1 MAEIKVAAA
10 ELKGGK
16 NMAGRLYPP
25 ILDYSMPAFAIEND
39 DPTVRIYFALPVYN
53 SWGEVGSVHMT
64 VRYFSNN
71 ENALGLGY
79 PAKIKVVA
87 PLIDEERI
95 TRQDKYYIELTS
107 DDLANGFQVGTIYKI
122 QLRFS
127 KLSVISS
134 GTGPNASWFN
144 LNYSNFSEW
153 STVALI
159 KPITPPS
166 YTILGLEDADK
177 GVAVNYASVD
187 SVFTIVYSQEDS
199 TEPLKA
205 WRTRLY
211 DEDKVLLLADSGEN
225 IYSNYDYLSADS
237 TQSIAFDS
245 ILPYQ
250 MTIGDHYILQLDLT
264 TRNGYSV
271 STDFPFTCY
280 PSSGTD
286 FNGTISCYIV
296 EEEAYAHI
304 HVQSETTA
312 ITNNLVIRR
321 SSSKSNF
328 TIWEDIAVK
337 AFTNESVNW
346 DFNDFTI
353 ESGVWYRYGVQT
365 RDVRGHRGALTVVT
379 DIVMGEFEDAFL
391 LEVGGRQLKLRYDF
405 NISTANITVAETKT
419 DTIGSKYPFVRRN
432 GNMYYRTFQC
442 TGLITGYMDQNAHLF
457 TNETEL
463 YNGQEARYREVRAAA
478 DQFVHSYDYTYER
491 EFREKVQEFLYD
503 DKIKLFKSLQEGN
516 ILVKLMNI
524 TLTPKNELGRLLYT
538 FSAQAIEIDEPTIIN
553 LNNYGLQEIGE
564 YATSINFTESQ
575 IGQVSSFIRFDEKS
589 GEPLYSVYPANRN
602 ILDTIAK
609 QFGWVYSSDGSFVRK
624 ESINNILV
632 NDFQLNHLRI
642 EFESE
647 PYLIERNGSRLTP
660 FTGTDTSNKD
670 LILGWLLSID
680 NEIILVQPPNHI
692 YELKE
697 DNLTISSTSRI
708 YPLKDTQ
715 MSLSFAIQLDEEL
728 NSVLIPISTTSYKI
742 VGQLYRVFKP
752 NNATENVIGLLNTKY
767 ARVSADGTEVY
778 NFDALFT
785 ADIEAEPGTIFY
797 ARSSVVSDETKFVI
811 NETGNLFLDPG
822 ISGVNIASLHFEGR
836 QIDIRYLDPLY
847 HWDEDYHYEGAAAV
861 QYFNNKHNNGST
873 MPVSARDYDFY
884 TNNDG
889 IHMFFNR
896 AWWDCEQINDYIYE
910 IHCPV
915 TAIVNYTV
923 QTKKGVYQRS

>member
-1 MAEIKVAAA
+1 MAEIKAAAA

-25 ILDYSMPAFAIEND
+25 ILDYSMPAFALESS
-39 DPTVRIYFALPVYN
+39 DPTVRIYFGLPVYN
-53 SWGEVGSVHMT
+53 SWSEVGSVHIT

-71 ENALGLGY
+71 ENALGSGY
-79 PAKIKVVA
+79 PAKIKVAV

-107 DDLANGFQVGTIYKI
+107 EDLAKGFQVGTIYKI

-127 KLSVISS
+127 KLTVPSS
-134 GTGPNASWFN
+134 GTGPKASWFN
-144 LNYSNFSEW
+144 LNYNNFSEW

-166 YTILGLEDADK
+166 YEVLGLEDADQ
-177 GVAVNYASVD
+177 GAAINYASVD

-199 TEPLKA
+199 TEPLKN

-211 DEDKVLLLADSGEN
+211 NADKTQLYADSGV
-225 IYSNYDYLSADS
+225 ITYSNYDYLLVEDS
-237 TQSIAFDS
+237 QSIAFDS
-245 ILPYQ
+245 ILPYE
-250 MTIGDHYILQLDLT
+250 MTIGDQYILQLDLE
-264 TRNGYSV
+264 TRNGYTAS
-271 STDFPFTCY
+271 SDYSFTCY

-286 FNGTISCYIV
+286 FQGIITCNII
-296 EEEAYAHI
+296 EDEAYAHI
-304 HVQSETTA
+304 TVLSSDIA

-321 SSSKSNF
+321 SSSETNF
-328 TIWEDIAVK
+328 SVWEDIAVK
-337 AFTNESVNW
+337 TFMNESVNW
-346 DFNDFTI
+346 EFNDFTI

-365 RDVRGHRGALTVVT
+365 RDVRGHRGALTTLT
-379 DIVMGEFEDAFL
+379 DVVMGEFEDAFL
-391 LEVGGRQLKLRYDF
+391 LEEGGRQLKLRYDF

-457 TNETEL
+457 TTEEEL
-463 YNGQEARYREVRAAA
+463 YHNQQVRYQNVRNTIN
-478 DQFVHSYDYTYER
+478 QYVNSYDYTYER

-524 TLTPKNELGRLLYT
+524 SLTPKNELGRLLYT
-538 FSAQAIEIDEPTIIN
+538 FSAQAIEIDEPTISN
-553 LNNYGLQEIGE
+553 LNTYGLQTIGE
-564 YATSINFTESQ
+564 YATSITFSESKL
-575 IGQVSSFIRFDEKS
+575 GQVSSFNGYDEAT
-589 GEPLYSVYPANRN
+589 GEPVYTTYPANQN
-602 ILDTIAK
+602 ILTAISK
-609 QFGWVYSSDGSFVRK
+609 QLGWRYNPDGSFIGK
-624 ESINNILV
+624 DSINNVLV

-642 EFESE
+642 EFESD

-660 FTGTDTSNKD
+660 FTGTDTNNKD

-680 NEIILVQPPNHI
+680 NETILVQPPNNI

-697 DNLTISSTSRI
+697 DDLIISSTSRI

-715 MSLSFAIQLDEEL
+715 MSIYFALQLNEEL
-728 NSVLIPISTTSYKI
+728 NSALIPISTTYYKLL
-742 VGQLYRVFKP
+742 GQLYRTFKP
-752 NNATENVIGLLNTKY
+752 NKQAEDIVKLLGTRYNRTN
-767 ARVSADGTEVY
+767 STGTEQFT
-778 NFDALFT
+778 FDALFN
-785 ADIEAEPGTIFY
+785 ADIEAEPGTIVY
-797 ARSSVVSDETKFVI
+797 AKSSVASEETKFVI
-811 NETGNLFLDPG
+811 NETGNLFLEPG
-822 ISGVNIASLHFEGR
+822 ISGVNITTLHFEGR

-847 HWDEDYHYEGAAAV
+847 HWDEEYHYDGAAAI

-873 MPVSARDYDFY
+873 QPATARDYDFY
-884 TNNDG
+884 TDSEG

-896 AWWDCEQINDYIYE
+896 QWYDCTKVNDYIYE
-910 IHCPV
+910 IRCPV
-915 TAIVNYTV
+915 TAIVNYV
-923 QTKKGVYQRS
+923 AQEKKGVYQRS